1 MDNDWKS
8 DIAVMSPF
16 IVLFLSFGAA
26 MVTISYMNGNVEIER
41 LRLAQMQYQSEFV
54 THEIAEGPN
63 ESSVRKVPVS
73 SLPPGLLKNLERA
86 RKGEPQKEEPPPQ
99 RFLETKLTERK

>member
-8 DIAVMSPF
+8 DVAVMSPF

-26 MVTISYMNGNVEIER
+26 MVTISYMNGKVEIER

-54 THEIAEGPN
+54 THEI
-63 ESSVRKVPVS
+63 V
-73 SLPPGLLKNLERA
+73 
-86 RKGEPQKEEPPPQ
+86 EE
-99 RFLETKLTERK
+99 K